1 MNSLFGRHFEGKV
14 AIVTGGGSGIGR
26 AVALDFAA
34 AGAAVVVS
42 GRTAGTLDETI
53 DLITRAGGKAF
64 AVAGDVGCSEDVRK
78 LIRAT
83 VDAHGCLDILI
94 NNAGVSGSGK
104 LLCDV
109 DESEFDEIFAVNAR
123 GTFLGMKYAIPE
135 MLRGGGGC
143 IVNVSS
149 KEGLVGSSGKI
160 PYIGSKHAVVGMT
173 KAAAVEYA
181 QQGIRVNAVCPAAH
195 DSAMV
200 RKFASSFT
208 PEAWDARV
216 KAVYPVGRTG
226 QVEDVSAMILFLCSA
241 GASNIHGV
249 AMPIDG
255 GFTAQ

>member
-1 MNSLFGRHFEGKV
+1 
-14 AIVTGGGSGIGR
+14 
-26 AVALDFAA
+26 
-34 AGAAVVVS
+34 
-42 GRTAGTLDETI
+42 
-53 DLITRAGGKAF
+53 
-64 AVAGDVGCSEDVRK
+64 VAGDVSRTDDVK
-78 LIRAT
+78 ALVHAT
-83 VDAHGCLDILI
+83 IEKFGRLDILI
-94 NNAGVSGSGK
+94 NNAGVSGNGK
-104 LLCDV
+104 FLCDV
-109 DESEFDEIFAVNAR
+109 DESEFDQILAVNAR

-143 IVNVSS
+143 IVNVGS
-149 KEGLVGSSGKI
+149 KGGLA
-160 PYIGSKHAVVGMT
+160 YIGSKHAVVGMT

-181 QQGIRVNAVCPAAH
+181 GQGIRVNAVCPAAH

-241 GASNIHGV
+241 GALNIHGV